1 MKTPSERLGDLLRE
15 FQELIL
21 DTRDMFPSREYP
33 AFTEAFTHYQRTLP
47 RNRLEERKRL
57 GLPPLPS
64 RAHEYSQTPSA
75 VAARYYR
82 EKAGTEPRFV
92 TVEELIAA
100 QPAQSNQPDQALID
114 RLAQEAKEERIK
126 LEQQENPV
134 STMLEKG
141 DSLV

>member
-1 MKTPSERLGDLLRE
+1 
-15 FQELIL
+15 
-21 DTRDMFPSREYP
+21 
-33 AFTEAFTHYQRTLP
+33 
-47 RNRLEERKRL
+47 
-57 GLPPLPS
+57 
-64 RAHEYSQTPSA
+64 
-75 VAARYYR
+75 
-82 EKAGTEPRFV
+82 
-92 TVEELIAA
+92 VEELIAA